1 MDPYSISDFAEEA
14 QRIVLLHE
22 KSELIL
28 ERLPPLLLRLASGRT
43 WFDPKM
49 LQPTLANGAGVYPL
63 FDAPGPGL
71 SVRAVSLQPGADL
84 GPHNH
89 GTWEVGAY
97 VLGSVEHTF
106 WTRRDDG
113 TREGFADLK
122 PAETRHCAVGD
133 VVSFLSETIHS
144 VKNLGAEPSLELQV
158 NSVSLRHV
166 ERFAFNPQTNTV
178 RTIRQLDR
186 VAG

>member
-71 SVRAVSLQPGADL
+71 SVRAVSLRAVATSQ
-84 GPHNH
+84 
-89 GTWEVGAY
+89 
-97 VLGSVEHTF
+97 SVTLVSEEPDASVVPSGLKLTLHTAPVSPVRVCSF
-106 WTRRDDG
+106 RPVAACHTI
-113 TREGFADLK
+113 TVSSREPEASMSPSGLK
-122 PAETRHCAVGD
+122 LT
-133 VVSFLSETIHS
+133 L
-144 VKNLGAEPSLELQV
+144 
-158 NSVSLRHV
+158 
-166 ERFAFNPQTNTV
+166 
-178 RTIRQLDR
+178 
-186 VAG
+186 